1 MNEILNQIL
10 TYVKP
15 ELVIVSVVLYFAGK
29 ELKKSGLIKE
39 QYGPLLLGA
48 AGILLSTVWVL
59 STCPLDTRQDIFT
72 AVFTA
77 VVQGIL
83 VAGLSTWVDRI
94 LQQIKKKE

>member
-29 ELKKSGLIKE
+29 
-39 QYGPLLLGA
+39 